1 MHSSS
6 AIDIMNHYG
15 KKKIPFL
22 FIVDFEIKKPVVLP
36 LAEIKSDEILYD
48 INGLKNHHGKLRL
61 NKKIIF
67 RKYPVSF
74 RRYKKAFDKIQ
85 KHLYEGHTYLVNLT
99 FPTKVETNLTFR
111 EIFFNS
117 TAKYKLFYRNK
128 FVLFSP
134 EIFVRIK
141 DGKISSYPMKGT
153 IDADIP
159 DAADKILSDKKE
171 FAEHITVVDLIRND
185 ISIVAKNVAVKKFR
199 YIDRIK
205 TPDKNILQVSSEITG
220 VLEKNYHKKIGDI
233 IFKLLPAGSITGA
246 PKKKTVEIIKEVEN
260 YARGYY
266 TGVFGCFDGQNL
278 DCAVMI
284 RYLEKIG
291 AQIFYKSGGGI
302 TTYSDVKSEYRELID
317 KVYVPIV
324 GNN

>member
-1 MHSSS
+1 MLEK
-6 AIDIMNHYG
+6 MNFYG
-15 KKKIPFL
+15 RNKIPFL
-22 FIVDFEIKKPVVLP
+22 FIIDFECKKPVILP

-48 INGLKNHHGKLRL
+48 ISGIKNYTGGLRL
-61 NKKIIF
+61 NKKITF

-74 RRYKKAFDKIQ
+74 RKYKKAFDKIQ

-99 FPTKVETNLTFR
+99 FPTEVKTNLTFR

-117 TAKYKLFYRNK
+117 TAKYKLFYRDK

-141 DGKISSYPMKGT
+141 NGKISSYPMKGT

-159 DAADKILSDKKE
+159 DAANKILSDKKE

-185 ISIVAKNVAVKKFR
+185 ISIIAKNVAVKKFR

-205 TPDKNILQVSSEITG
+205 TLNKNILQVSSEI
-220 VLEKNYHKKIGDI
+220 VSDLPENYHKKIGDI
-233 IFKLLPAGSITGA
+233 IFRLLPAGSISGA

-260 YARGYY
+260 YDRGYY
-266 TGVFGCFDGQNL
+266 TGVFGYFDGQNL

-291 AQIFYKSGGGI
+291 DKIFYKSGGGI

-317 KVYVPIV
+317 KVYVPIA

>member
-199 YIDRIK
+199 YIDRI
-205 TPDKNILQVSSEITG
+205 S
-220 VLEKNYHKKIGDI
+220 
-233 IFKLLPAGSITGA
+233 
-246 PKKKTVEIIKEVEN
+246 
-260 YARGYY
+260 
-266 TGVFGCFDGQNL
+266 
-278 DCAVMI
+278 
-284 RYLEKIG
+284 
-291 AQIFYKSGGGI
+291 
-302 TTYSDVKSEYRELID
+302 
-317 KVYVPIV
+317 
-324 GNN
+324 

>member
-1 MHSSS
+1 MLEK
-6 AIDIMNHYG
+6 MNFYG
-15 KKKIPFL
+15 RNKIPFL
-22 FIVDFEIKKPVVLP
+22 FIIDFEIKKPVILP

-48 INGLKNHHGKLRL
+48 INGIKNYDGKLKL
-61 NKKIIF
+61 NKKIIL

-74 RRYKKAFDKIQ
+74 QKYKTAFDKIQ
-85 KHLYEGHTYLVNLT
+85 KELYEGHTYLVNLT
-99 FPTKVETNLTFR
+99 FPTEVETNLTFK

-117 TAKYKLFYRNK
+117 TAKYKLFYKNK
-128 FVLFSP
+128 FILFSP
-134 EIFVRIK
+134 EIFIK
-141 DGKISSYPMKGT
+141 IKNGLISSYPMKGT

-159 DAADKILSDKKE
+159 NAAGKILSDKKE

-205 TPDKNILQVSSEITG
+205 TSDKDILQVSSEITG

-246 PKKKTVEIIKEVEN
+246 PKKKTVEIIKAVEN
-260 YARGYY
+260 YNRGYY
-266 TGVFGCFDGQNL
+266 TGILGCFDGQNM

-291 AQIFYKSGGGI
+291 DKIFYKSGGGI
-302 TTYSDVKSEYRELID
+302 TTYSDAKSEYRELID

>member
-1 MHSSS
+1 
-6 AIDIMNHYG
+6 MNFYG
-15 KKKIPFL
+15 RNKIPFL
-22 FIVDFEIKKPVVLP
+22 FIIDFECKKPVILP

-48 INGLKNHHGKLRL
+48 ISGIKNYTGGLRL
-61 NKKIIF
+61 NKKITF

-74 RRYKKAFDKIQ
+74 RKYKKAFDKIQ

-99 FPTKVETNLTFR
+99 FPTEVKTNLTFR

-117 TAKYKLFYRNK
+117 TAKYKLFYRDK

-141 DGKISSYPMKGT
+141 NGKISSYPMKGT

-159 DAADKILSDKKE
+159 DAANKILSDKKE

-185 ISIVAKNVAVKKFR
+185 ISIIAKNVAVKKFR

-205 TPDKNILQVSSEITG
+205 TLNKNILQVSSEI
-220 VLEKNYHKKIGDI
+220 VSDLPENYHKKIGDI
-233 IFKLLPAGSITGA
+233 IFRLLPAGSISGA

-260 YARGYY
+260 YDRGYY
-266 TGVFGCFDGQNL
+266 TGVFGYFDGQNL

-291 AQIFYKSGGGI
+291 DKIFYKSGGGI

-317 KVYVPIV
+317 KVYVPIA